1 MYLSRFPWRT
11 LLLLWRLRI
20 FAAAAARTD
29 PTPPPFSWGREV
41 PKKNKSPLASEMAL
55 VHVCFIVD
63 VVEVAVQCK
72 HYTSEICLE

>member
-1 MYLSRFPWRT
+1 VYLSRFPWRA

-41 PKKNKSPLASEMAL
+41 PKKIKSPVASEMAL
-55 VHVCFIVD
+55 VHVCFIVG

-72 HYTSEICLE
+72 HYTGENCLE